1 MELRKKRMAKMRRKK
16 KLEQRMRQPRRAG
29 QGPGAAAHLPASPLD
44 LIPTSGPTRSSSS
57 R

>member
-29 QGPGAAAHLPASPLD
+29 QGPGAAGEPVLGA
-44 LIPTSGPTRSSSS
+44 
-57 R
+57 

>member
-1 MELRKKRMAKMRRKK
+1 LELRKKRMAKMRRKK
-16 KLEQRMRQPRRAG
+16 KLGQKMRQPRRAG